1 MSANLRFIDVAFHYG
16 SVPVLD
22 QVSLDVPTGSFVA
35 LIGANGAGKTTLLNL
50 ACGTLRPSLGHV
62 ELDGANLA
70 TLPATQRAR
79 RVALVPQSLP
89 IPFAFTVRELVS
101 LGRTPYLHPLRG
113 ERPDDRLAIERALEI
128 TDTARF
134 AHRNVL
140 ELSGGERQRVI
151 LALALAQ
158 EPDLL
163 LLDEPTANLD
173 IAHQLAILEL
183 IREMNRVA
191 HLTVLAAIH
200 DLNLAALFF
209 ERIVTLDRGRI
220 IADGPPR
227 AVLTPEI
234 IGSVYGSAVQV
245 IDHPSEPVPL
255 IALLR
260 PTEHGTRATAPGSDH
275 NHDWPRHGGTST

>member
-1 MSANLRFIDVAFHYG
+1 MTARLRFVDVAFGYG
-16 SVPVLD
+16 SVSVLD
-22 QVSLDVPTGSFVA
+22 GVSIDLPTGSLVA

-50 ACGTLRPSLGHV
+50 ACGTLRPIRGRV
-62 ELDGANLA
+62 ILDEFDLTA
-70 TLPATQRAR
+70 LPAAQRAR
-79 RVALVPQSLP
+79 RIALVPQSLP
-89 IPFAFTVRELVS
+89 VPFAFTVRELVG

-113 ERPDDRLAIERALEI
+113 EQRGDRLAVERALEI

-134 AHRNVL
+134 ADRNVL

-173 IAHQLAILEL
+173 VAHQLAILEL
-183 IREMNRVA
+183 IRTLNRTEK
-191 HLTVLAAIH
+191 LTVLAAIH
-200 DLNLAALFF
+200 DLNLAALCF
-209 ERIVTLDRGRI
+209 ERIIALDRGRI
-220 IADGPPR
+220 VADGLPR
-227 AVLTPEI
+227 TVLTAEI

-255 IALLR
+255 IVLLR
-260 PTEHGTRATAPGSDH
+260 STERLSSPG
-275 NHDWPRHGGTST
+275 R